1 MHENSGLVYE
11 RVLTE
16 IHCIKYM
23 YYDCQICPIIIRHNF
38 QNFNKIVCF
47 ILLFPYTLPI

>member
-23 YYDCQICPIIIRHNF
+23 YYDCQICPINTIF
-38 QNFNKIVCF
+38 KIS
-47 ILLFPYTLPI
+47 IKLFVLFYYFPIHYQSD